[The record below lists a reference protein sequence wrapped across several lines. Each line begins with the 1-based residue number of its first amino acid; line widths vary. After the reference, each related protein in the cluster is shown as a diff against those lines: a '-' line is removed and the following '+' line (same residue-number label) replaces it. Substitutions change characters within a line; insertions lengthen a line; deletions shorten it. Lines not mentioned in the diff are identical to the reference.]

1 MCKAFQYKYFCLNE
15 GNIMNATK
23 HIGVNHYLQEDLAWE
38 RALDFY
44 LQENAFLKTRLSLVL
59 DNTMDSNFIAKAEYF
74 QNGFIHND
82 DCIKDLKSDVI
93 YLQRSLKDF
102 IAGKYGDEKKLTIKY
117 NKLHNE
123 MGHFDKQF
131 LALKSEFNQYLL
143 SFI

>member
-1 MCKAFQYKYFCLNE
+1 MS
-15 GNIMNATK
+15 ATK
-23 HIGVNHYLQEDLAWE
+23 NTGVNHYLQENLAWE

-44 LQENAFLKTRLSLVL
+44 LQENAFLKTRLSEVL
-59 DNTMDSNFIAKAEYF
+59 DNTMDNNFIAKAEYF

-82 DCIKDLKSDVI
+82 DCLKDLKTDVI

-102 IAGKYGDEKKLTIKY
+102 IAGKYLDEKKLTLKY
-117 NKLHNE
+117 NKLNNE

-131 LALKSEFNQYLL
+131 LALKAEFNQYLL